1 MAAKTLFLVR
11 ALKRVDFPTLGSPTI
26 PIERLTGVSLRGI
39 VGAPCHDR
47 PMPAY
52 VVTLLIGLFAGS
64 AIGYLLSAL
73 KSKDSVGNQA
83 LLDDYKAQLAA
94 ERAKTESAITL
105 NAELLAVKESV
116 AQLSTQ
122 SNEANRIRTEAEAKL
137 NTTILEMRRASESI
151 FDETKKIAGAL
162 SNSQSRGKFGEAQL
176 ELLLQGAGLREGHE
190 YTAQRSTTDSDSS
203 GIPDITVSMP
213 GGSLLFIDSKFPF
226 ERFLEAFGTEDQSQR
241 DEYLQLHTKDL
252 MKHVESLAK
261 RGYHKSQGSPDFVV
275 LFVPFETLL
284 SEALRLD
291 PMFLEKAFKVG
302 VTVATPT
309 SMMALLRTIGYIF
322 TRNKLA
328 ENADEI
334 QKVASTFLKNIT
346 LLHTKIVAVGK
357 AISSTSKA
365 YEDLVPT
372 AEKTVLAPA
381 RRIHNLG
388 VTGDK
393 DKLAI
398 EYPEA
403 PGAVR
408 DLKSAELDTGD
419 DYIDAEEVDE
429 R

>member
-1 MAAKTLFLVR
+1 
-11 ALKRVDFPTLGSPTI
+11 
-26 PIERLTGVSLRGI
+26 
-39 VGAPCHDR
+39 
-47 PMPAY
+47 MPAY

-64 AIGYLLSAL
+64 AIGYLVSAL
-73 KSKDSVGNQA
+73 KSKDSSGNQA

-105 NAELLAVKESV
+105 NAELVAVKDSV
-116 AQLSTQ
+116 SKLTNQ

-162 SNSQSRGKFGEAQL
+162 SNSQTRGKFGEAQL

-241 DEYLQLHTKDL
+241 DEYLQQHTKDL
-252 MKHVESLAK
+252 LKHVEALAK
-261 RGYHKSQGSPDFVV
+261 RGYHKSAGSPDFVV

-284 SEALRLD
+284 SEALRMD

-408 DLKSAELDTGD
+408 DLKNAELESGD

-429 R
+429 

>member
-1 MAAKTLFLVR
+1 
-11 ALKRVDFPTLGSPTI
+11 
-26 PIERLTGVSLRGI
+26 
-39 VGAPCHDR
+39 
-47 PMPAY
+47 MPAY

-64 AIGYLLSAL
+64 AIGYLVSAL
-73 KSKDSVGNQA
+73 KSKDSSGNQA

-105 NAELLAVKESV
+105 NAELMAVKDSV
-116 AQLSTQ
+116 SKLTNQ

-162 SNSQSRGKFGEAQL
+162 SNSQTRGKFGEAQL

-203 GIPDITVSMP
+203 GIPDVTVSMP

-252 MKHVESLAK
+252 MKHVEALAK

-291 PMFLEKAFKVG
+291 PMFLEKAFKLG

-408 DLKSAELDTGD
+408 DLKSAELETGD
-419 DYIDAEEVDE
+419 DYIDVEEVDE

>member
-1 MAAKTLFLVR
+1 
-11 ALKRVDFPTLGSPTI
+11 
-26 PIERLTGVSLRGI
+26 
-39 VGAPCHDR
+39 
-47 PMPAY
+47 MPAY
-52 VVTLLIGLFAGS
+52 VVTLLIGLIAGS
-64 AIGYLLSAL
+64 AIGYLFSSL
-73 KSKDSVGNQA
+73 KSKDSAGNQA
-83 LLDDYKAQLAA
+83 LLDDYKVQLDA
-94 ERAKTESAITL
+94 ERKKTETAITI
-105 NAELLAVKESV
+105 NAELLAVKDSV
-116 AQLSTQ
+116 SKLTTQ

-162 SNSQSRGKFGEAQL
+162 SNSQTRGKFGEAQL

-203 GIPDITVSMP
+203 GIPDVTVNMP
-213 GGSLLFIDSKFPF
+213 GGSQLFIDSKFPF
-226 ERFLEAFGTEDQSQR
+226 ERFLEAFGTDDQTER
-241 DEYLQLHTKDL
+241 DQYLQQHTKDL
-252 MKHVESLAK
+252 LKHVEALAK
-261 RGYHKSQGSPDFVV
+261 RGYHKSEGSPDFVV

-291 PMFLEKAFKVG
+291 PMLLEKAFKVG
-302 VTVATPT
+302 VTIATPT

-357 AISSTSKA
+357 AISQTSKA

-398 EYPEA
+398 AYPEA

-408 DLKSAELDTGD
+408 ELKNAELDGSD

-429 R
+429 Q

>member
-1 MAAKTLFLVR
+1 
-11 ALKRVDFPTLGSPTI
+11 
-26 PIERLTGVSLRGI
+26 
-39 VGAPCHDR
+39 
-47 PMPAY
+47 MPAY
-52 VVTLLIGLFAGS
+52 VVTLLIGLIAGA
-64 AIGYLLSAL
+64 AIGFLFSSL
-73 KSKDSVGNQA
+73 KSKDSAGNQA
-83 LLDDYKAQLAA
+83 LLDDYKVQLDA
-94 ERAKTESAITL
+94 ERKKTETAITL
-105 NAELLAVKESV
+105 NAELLAVKDSV
-116 AQLSTQ
+116 SKLTTQ

-162 SNSQSRGKFGEAQL
+162 SNSQTRGKFGEAQL

-190 YTAQRSTTDSDSS
+190 YTAQRSTTDTDSS
-203 GIPDITVSMP
+203 GIPDVTVDMP
-213 GGSLLFIDSKFPF
+213 GGSQLFIDSKFPF
-226 ERFLEAFGTEDQSQR
+226 ERFLEAFGTDDQTER
-241 DEYLQLHTKDL
+241 DQYLQQHTKDL
-252 MKHVESLAK
+252 LKHVEALAK

-291 PMFLEKAFKVG
+291 PMLLEKSFKVG
-302 VTVATPT
+302 VTIATPT
-309 SMMALLRTIGYIF
+309 SMMAILRTIGYIF

-357 AISSTSKA
+357 AISQTSKA

-398 EYPEA
+398 AYPDA

-408 DLKSAELDTGD
+408 DLKNAELDGSD

-429 R
+429 Q

>member
-1 MAAKTLFLVR
+1 
-11 ALKRVDFPTLGSPTI
+11 
-26 PIERLTGVSLRGI
+26 
-39 VGAPCHDR
+39 
-47 PMPAY
+47 MPAY
-52 VVTLLIGLFAGS
+52 LTPLLIGVFAGIT
-64 AIGYLLSAL
+64 IGYLLSAL
-73 KSKDSVGNQA
+73 KFKNSSGDQA
-83 LLDDYKAQLAA
+83 LLKDYKAQLDA
-94 ERAKTESAITL
+94 ERGKTEGAIKL
-105 NAELLAVKESV
+105 NAELVAMKESV
-116 AQLSTQ
+116 NKLAQQ

-137 NTTILEMRRASESI
+137 NTTINEMRRASESI

-162 SNSQSRGKFGEAQL
+162 SNTQTRGKFGEAQL
-176 ELLLQGAGLREGHE
+176 ELLLEGAGLRQGHE
-190 YTAQRSTTDSDSS
+190 YTSQRSTTDSDST
-203 GIPDITVSMP
+203 GIPDITVNMP

-226 ERFLEAFGTEDQSQR
+226 DRFLDAFATQDQNER
-241 DEYLQLHTKDL
+241 DEFLQQHTKDL
-252 MKHVESLAK
+252 LKHVEALAK

-291 PMFLEKAFKVG
+291 PMLLEKAFKVG
-302 VTVATPT
+302 VTIATPT

-357 AISSTSKA
+357 AISSTAKA

-388 VTGDK
+388 VAGDK

-398 EYPEA
+398 TYPEA

-408 DLKSAELDTGD
+408 ELKNAELEGSD
-419 DYIDAEEVDE
+419 DYIDAEEVDDAE
-429 R
+429 KTKEVEK

>member
-1 MAAKTLFLVR
+1 
-11 ALKRVDFPTLGSPTI
+11 
-26 PIERLTGVSLRGI
+26 
-39 VGAPCHDR
+39 
-47 PMPAY
+47 MPAY
-52 VVTLLIGLFAGS
+52 LTPLLIGVFAGIT
-64 AIGYLLSAL
+64 IGYLLSAL
-73 KSKDSVGNQA
+73 KFKNSSGDQA
-83 LLDDYKAQLAA
+83 LLKDYKAQLDA
-94 ERAKTESAITL
+94 ERGKTEGAIKL
-105 NAELLAVKESV
+105 NAELVAMKESV
-116 AQLSTQ
+116 NKLAQQ

-137 NTTILEMRRASESI
+137 NTTINEMRRASESI

-162 SNSQSRGKFGEAQL
+162 SNTQTRGKFGEAQL
-176 ELLLQGAGLREGHE
+176 ELLLEGAGLRQGLE
-190 YTAQRSTTDSDSS
+190 YTSQRSTTDSDST
-203 GIPDITVSMP
+203 GIPDITVNMP

-226 ERFLEAFGTEDQSQR
+226 DRFLDAFATQDQNER
-241 DEYLQLHTKDL
+241 DEFLQQHSKDL
-252 MKHVESLAK
+252 LKHVEALAK

-291 PMFLEKAFKVG
+291 PMLLEKAFKVG
-302 VTVATPT
+302 VTIATPT

-357 AISSTSKA
+357 AISSTAKA

-388 VTGDK
+388 VAGDK

-398 EYPEA
+398 AYPEA

-408 DLKSAELDTGD
+408 ELKSAELESGD
-419 DYIDAEEVDE
+419 DYIDAEEIDE
-429 R
+429 AEKTKEVEQ

>member
-1 MAAKTLFLVR
+1 M
-11 ALKRVDFPTLGSPTI
+11 
-26 PIERLTGVSLRGI
+26 
-39 VGAPCHDR
+39 
-47 PMPAY
+47 
-52 VVTLLIGLFAGS
+52 TLLIGLFAGS
-64 AIGYLLSAL
+64 AIGYLVSAL
-73 KSKDSVGNQA
+73 KSKDSSGNQA

-105 NAELLAVKESV
+105 NAELVAVKDSV
-116 AQLSTQ
+116 SKLTNQ

-162 SNSQSRGKFGEAQL
+162 SNSQTRGKFGEAQL

-203 GIPDITVSMP
+203 GIPDVTVSMP

-252 MKHVESLAK
+252 MKHVEALAK

-291 PMFLEKAFKVG
+291 PMFLEKAFKLG

-408 DLKSAELDTGD
+408 DLKSTELETGD
-419 DYIDAEEVDE
+419 DYIDVEEVDE

>member
-1 MAAKTLFLVR
+1 
-11 ALKRVDFPTLGSPTI
+11 
-26 PIERLTGVSLRGI
+26 
-39 VGAPCHDR
+39 
-47 PMPAY
+47 MPAY
-52 VVTLLIGLFAGS
+52 LTPLLIGVFTGIT
-64 AIGYLLSAL
+64 IGYLLSAL
-73 KSKDSVGNQA
+73 KFKNSSGDQA
-83 LLDDYKAQLAA
+83 LLKDYKSQLDA
-94 ERAKTESAITL
+94 ERSKTEGAIKL
-105 NAELLAVKESV
+105 NAELVAMKESV
-116 AQLSTQ
+116 NKLSEQ

-137 NTTILEMRRASESI
+137 NATISEMRRASESI

-162 SNSQSRGKFGEAQL
+162 SNTQTRGKFGEAQL
-176 ELLLQGAGLREGHE
+176 ELLLEGAGLRQGHE
-190 YTAQRSTTDSDSS
+190 YTSQRSTTDSDST
-203 GIPDITVSMP
+203 GIPDVTVNMP
-213 GGSLLFIDSKFPF
+213 GGSLMFIDSKFPF
-226 ERFLEAFGTEDQSQR
+226 DRFLDAFATQDQNER
-241 DEYLQLHTKDL
+241 DEFLQLHTKDL
-252 MKHVESLAK
+252 LKHVEALAK

-291 PMFLEKAFKVG
+291 PMLLEKAFKAG
-302 VTVATPT
+302 VTIATPT

-322 TRNKLA
+322 SRNKLA

-388 VTGDK
+388 VAGDK

-398 EYPEA
+398 AYPDA

-408 DLKSAELDTGD
+408 ELKSAELESGD
-419 DYIDAEEVDE
+419 DYIDAEEVE
-429 R
+429 EQ

>member
-1 MAAKTLFLVR
+1 
-11 ALKRVDFPTLGSPTI
+11 
-26 PIERLTGVSLRGI
+26 
-39 VGAPCHDR
+39 
-47 PMPAY
+47 MPAY
-52 VVTLLIGLFAGS
+52 LTPLLIGVFAGIT
-64 AIGYLLSAL
+64 IGYLLSAL
-73 KSKDSVGNQA
+73 KFKNSSGDQA
-83 LLDDYKAQLAA
+83 LLKDYKAQLDA
-94 ERAKTESAITL
+94 ERGKTEGAIKL
-105 NAELLAVKESV
+105 NAELVAMKESV
-116 AQLSTQ
+116 NKLAQQ

-137 NTTILEMRRASESI
+137 NTTINEMRRASESI

-162 SNSQSRGKFGEAQL
+162 SNTQTRGKFGEAQL
-176 ELLLQGAGLREGHE
+176 ELLLEGAGLRQGHE
-190 YTAQRSTTDSDSS
+190 YTSQRSTTDSDST
-203 GIPDITVSMP
+203 GIPDITVNMP

-226 ERFLEAFGTEDQSQR
+226 DRFLDAFATQDQNER
-241 DEYLQLHTKDL
+241 DEYLQQHTKDL
-252 MKHVESLAK
+252 LKHVEALAK

-291 PMFLEKAFKVG
+291 PMLLEKAFKVG
-302 VTVATPT
+302 VTIATPT

-357 AISSTSKA
+357 AISSTAKA

-388 VTGDK
+388 VAGDK

-398 EYPEA
+398 TYPEA

-408 DLKSAELDTGD
+408 ELKSAELEGGD
-419 DYIDAEEVDE
+419 DYIDAEEVDDAE
-429 R
+429 KTKEVEH